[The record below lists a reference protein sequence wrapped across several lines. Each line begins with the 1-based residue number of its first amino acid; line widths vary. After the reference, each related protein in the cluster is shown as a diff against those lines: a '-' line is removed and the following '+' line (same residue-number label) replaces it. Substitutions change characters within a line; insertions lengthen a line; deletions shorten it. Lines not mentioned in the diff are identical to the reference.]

1 MDALTPEMWRSQPE
15 LLRKGAEP
23 SPVGN
28 SGEMDSSLLP
38 PTGEL
43 PPSVLFLSNA
53 NASHR
58 HSAGGELSV
67 RYMGIYGSSRCVFK
81 ARHKRAAAF
90 FFGLG
95 LLRCIMSFL
104 AFVITD
110 GGWIVFFF
118 SPPEQ
123 HLYGESSS
131 CFWDWFEICPD
142 GSTKPGLVSRPDCGQ
157 GDVPTRTGSALLN
170 GEKKTLKKS
179 FME

>member
-1 MDALTPEMWRSQPE
+1 
-15 LLRKGAEP
+15 
-23 SPVGN
+23 
-28 SGEMDSSLLP
+28 MDSSLLP

-43 PPSVLFLSNA
+43 PTSVLFLSNA

-81 ARHKRAAAF
+81 ARHKRAAAL

-95 LLRCIMSFL
+95 LLRCIVSFL

-118 SPPEQ
+118 LLLSN
-123 HLYGESSS
+123 
-131 CFWDWFEICPD
+131 ICMEEVAPVSGID
-142 GSTKPGLVSRPDCGQ
+142 LKFVPMVQPNLDLCRGLIVDKVTSQPGQEVLC
-157 GDVPTRTGSALLN
+157 
-170 GEKKTLKKS
+170 
-179 FME
+179 